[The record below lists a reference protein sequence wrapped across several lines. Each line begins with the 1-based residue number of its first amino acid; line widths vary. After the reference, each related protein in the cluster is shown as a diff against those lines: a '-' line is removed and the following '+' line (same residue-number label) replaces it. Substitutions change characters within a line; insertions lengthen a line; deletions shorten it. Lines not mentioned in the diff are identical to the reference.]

1 MCLWKRNVNKSS
13 CSESKKRIQSM
24 PIIIVY
30 SLRSESTEEEKIDMF
45 YKTVENSKSQS
56 IVTIMD
62 VQNAKVGRAK
72 DSEMVRKYELILR
85 NECRKSRLICE
96 QRMTK

>member
-1 MCLWKRNVNKSS
+1 
-13 CSESKKRIQSM
+13 
-24 PIIIVY
+24 
-30 SLRSESTEEEKIDMF
+30 MF

-56 IVTIMD
+56 TVIIMD

-72 DSEMVRKYELILR
+72 DSEMIRKYKLR
-85 NECRKSRLICE
+85 SCNECRKSRLICE